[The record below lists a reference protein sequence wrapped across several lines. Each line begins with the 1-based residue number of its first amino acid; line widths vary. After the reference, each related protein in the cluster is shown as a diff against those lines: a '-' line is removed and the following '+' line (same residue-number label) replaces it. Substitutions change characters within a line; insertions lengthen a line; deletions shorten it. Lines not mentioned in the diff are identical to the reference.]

1 MVHLIKEFEAW
12 HEKYEGNILEY
23 THEGTGIPYFVNI
36 DALRTDVDDG
46 MYDVELSNGSH
57 PYIASNQVCI
67 VDGMVVLETLKIVIN
82 ESIAYMKEQ
91 CVDLCLCQN
100 FCLFAECHVQT
111 SL

>member
-12 HEKYEGNILEY
+12 YETYEGNILEY
-23 THEGTGIPYFVNI
+23 THEGTGKPYFVNI
-36 DALRTDVDDG
+36 DALRTDIDDG

-82 ESIAYMKEQ
+82 ESMELDHHHNAYEGVRLNNGVLQ
-91 CVDLCLCQN
+91 LGLD
-100 FCLFAECHVQT
+100 
-111 SL
+111 S